1 VVRRNVTAVEDRAA
15 AQQLLTVLAHDLR
28 NHLTPLQGRLDLIRR
43 RALREGRGEYL
54 ADSEHAVKT
63 VDRLRRLIDDLL
75 DVSRLERGL
84 FVINL
89 RPIDVAA
96 LVRDTAEQFM
106 GGDVAIELSLPDTI
120 MACADPDRL
129 QQALENLLANAVGH
143 SADGGVVRV
152 ECFEITHQARTWI
165 DVRVS
170 DQGPGI
176 PPALMPRLFECF
188 STGPG
193 SVGLGLGLYLAQH
206 IAAAH
211 GGTLT
216 VDSQLGRG
224 ARFFLDWPARP
235 VG

>member
-1 VVRRNVTAVEDRAA
+1 MRRNATAVKERAA
-15 AQQLLTVLAHDLR
+15 AQELLTVLAHDLR

-54 ADSEHAVKT
+54 ADSEHAVRT

-84 FVINL
+84 FFINM
-89 RPIDVAA
+89 RPIDVVA
-96 LVRDTAEQFM
+96 LTRDTAEQFM
-106 GGDVAIELSLPDTI
+106 GGDIAIELMLPGAL

-143 SADGGVVRV
+143 SPEGGVVRV
-152 ECFEITHQARTWI
+152 EVSETTHGAEAWV

-176 PPALMPRLFECF
+176 PPALLPRLFECF

-193 SVGLGLGLYLAQH
+193 SAGLGLGLYLAQH
-206 IAAAH
+206 IATAH
-211 GGTLT
+211 GGTLN
-216 VDSQLGRG
+216 VDSELGQG
-224 ARFFLDWPARP
+224 AHFLFDWPARIA
-235 VG
+235 V